1 MVSAREL
8 REHTAVVQDTTDGI
22 VNLTGFAHLSGISG
36 LRQVTGFQGLSFCGN
51 DLKQPT
57 SAQVDDAS
65 RVVWLTTRCPSRL
78 GPPGGDRLL
87 RARPEKGL
95 SGQGSRDSKRVLK
108 PNLEARDVDPDHSAA
123 V

>member
-1 MVSAREL
+1 MDDERSPLSSSISSCTGSTRRRAIAMANGVREFAR
-8 REHTAVVQDTTDGI
+8 QF
-22 VNLTGFAHLSGISG
+22 LT
-36 LRQVTGFQGLSFCGN
+36 
-51 DLKQPT
+51 
-57 SAQVDDAS
+57 
-65 RVVWLTTRCPSRL
+65 
-78 GPPGGDRLL
+78 L

>member
-1 MVSAREL
+1 LAKLE
-8 REHTAVVQDTTDGI
+8 
-22 VNLTGFAHLSGISG
+22 
-36 LRQVTGFQGLSFCGN
+36 
-51 DLKQPT
+51 
-57 SAQVDDAS
+57 
-65 RVVWLTTRCPSRL
+65 
-78 GPPGGDRLL
+78 L

>member
-1 MVSAREL
+1 MEL
-8 REHTAVVQDTTDGI
+8 REQRTAI
-22 VNLTGFAHLSGISG
+22 LS
-36 LRQVTGFQGLSFCGN
+36 
-51 DLKQPT
+51 
-57 SAQVDDAS
+57 
-65 RVVWLTTRCPSRL
+65 
-78 GPPGGDRLL
+78 L

>member
-1 MVSAREL
+1 MERPRLCLKPTVAGSDPEAETGCLRADTAPPSGEWAGHGWLSLESVAEPISA
-8 REHTAVVQDTTDGI
+8 I
-22 VNLTGFAHLSGISG
+22 
-36 LRQVTGFQGLSFCGN
+36 QV
-51 DLKQPT
+51 
-57 SAQVDDAS
+57 
-65 RVVWLTTRCPSRL
+65 
-78 GPPGGDRLL
+78 L

>member
-1 MVSAREL
+1 MEIDHDKID
-8 REHTAVVQDTTDGI
+8 EAV
-22 VNLTGFAHLSGISG
+22 LALM
-36 LRQVTGFQGLSFCGN
+36 
-51 DLKQPT
+51 
-57 SAQVDDAS
+57 
-65 RVVWLTTRCPSRL
+65 WLTLHDGCRAWKSFDWSAT
-78 GPPGGDRLL
+78 DRLYQKGFICDPPTTPNRWCSLMRVCKRL